1 MPNESFR
8 YSKQISDQ
16 GRERSAEVRRERA
29 ALKRRLKAGEISL
42 RNVLNDEGNV
52 AAKIRLFAFLKN
64 CSGVGAVGARALLRA
79 LGLSETRTIRSLGP
93 VQKARILT
101 ALDMIAGG
109 VRVDRVAETIMS
121 ERKNRIR

>member
-8 YSKQISDQ
+8 YSMQISDQ
-16 GRERSAEVRRERA
+16 GRERSVEVRRERA
-29 ALKRRLKAGEISL
+29 ALKQRLKAGEISPAD
-42 RNVLNDEGNV
+42 VLNDGGKV

-64 CSGVGAVGARALLRA
+64 CPGVGAVGARTLLRA

-101 ALDMIAGG
+101 ALEMITGG

-121 ERKNRIR
+121 ER

>member
-16 GRERSAEVRRERA
+16 GRERSVEVRRERA
-29 ALKRRLKAGEISL
+29 ALKQRLKAGEIIPAD
-42 RNVLNDEGNV
+42 VLNDEGNV

-121 ERKNRIR
+121 ERKNRIL

>member
-29 ALKRRLKAGEISL
+29 ALKRRLKAGEISPAD
-42 RNVLNDEGNV
+42 VLNDEGNV
-52 AAKIRLFAFLKN
+52 AAQIRLFAFLKN
-64 CSGVGAVGARALLRA
+64 CPGVGAVGARTLLRA

-101 ALDMIAGG
+101 AVEMISGG

-121 ERKNRIR
+121 ERKNRIL

>member
-64 CSGVGAVGARALLRA
+64 CSGVGARALLRA

-121 ERKNRIR
+121 ERKNRIL

>member
-121 ERKNRIR
+121 ERKNRIL

>member
-29 ALKRRLKAGEISL
+29 ALKQRLKAGEIIPAD
-42 RNVLNDEGNV
+42 VLNDEGNV

-64 CSGVGAVGARALLRA
+64 CPGVGAVGARTLLRA

-109 VRVDRVAETIMS
+109 VRVGRVAETIMS
-121 ERKNRIR
+121 ER

>member
-101 ALDMIAGG
+101 AVEMISGG

-121 ERKNRIR
+121 ERKNRIL